1 MKKEYRLI
9 LEEIGQEARRVGV
22 KAWAVGGFARDRFI
36 GKSTKD
42 IDICVEG
49 EPRAIIDFC
58 VREYGAQAKY
68 FKAFG
73 TARVNLACGLKLDF
87 VRCRAEVYAKPA
99 ALPQVSPSDLKDDL
113 MRRDFTCNALALS
126 IMPDEFFKEY
136 DLFNSRQAISEG
148 CIEILHDKSFLD
160 DPTRLFRALRFAAR
174 FGWPLGK
181 NTEKL
186 FKEAVRERY
195 VDFLSRQR
203 IVNEFVKMLQEKSP
217 YKTLKLADKYGLLD
231 FVFKNLKYNAKL
243 DIFKSVEEKLAWLTL
258 LQGERGGD
266 FASSL
271 LLPKETTALCFEL
284 LKWRKAK
291 SAPSRALSAQAV
303 KIIKLYKPSIPPF
316 KLRPL
321 LLKAEDAVNLGFKGG
336 AISGALKK
344 LAKAQY
350 QGKVKN
356 KKAAVSFLKSIKQFG
371 LRG

>member
-9 LEEIGQEARRVGV
+9 LAEIGQEALRVGV
-22 KAWAVGGFARDRFI
+22 RAWAVGGFARDRFI

-49 EPRAIIDFC
+49 DTHSLIDFC
-58 VREYGAQAKY
+58 VKNYGAQAKY
-68 FKAFG
+68 FKTFG
-73 TARVNLACGLKLDF
+73 TARVDLACGLKLDF

-99 ALPQVSPSDLKDDL
+99 ALPKVRPGDLKGDL

-126 IMPDEFFKEY
+126 IMPGEFFKEY
-136 DLFNSRQAISEG
+136 DLFNSRRAISEG
-148 CIEILHDKSFLD
+148 YIEILHDKSFED
-160 DPTRLFRALRFAAR
+160 DPTRLFRAARFSAR

-181 NTEKL
+181 NTDKL
-186 FKEAVRERY
+186 FKEAVRGRY
-195 VDFLSRQR
+195 PDLLSRQR
-203 IVNEFVKMLQEKSP
+203 TVNEFVKMLREKDS
-217 YKTLKLADKYGLLD
+217 YKTLILADKYGLLD

-243 DIFKSVEEKLAWLTL
+243 DIFKSVEEKLAWLSL
-258 LQGERGGD
+258 MQGERGAD
-266 FASSL
+266 FAASL

-356 KKAAVSFLKSIKQFG
+356 KKAAVSFLKSLK
-371 LRG
+371 